1 MNKRI
6 IWLIVGLTSL
16 AVLGVVALQV
26 SLLRQAVRA
35 NEEQFD
41 KGVQSALAEVADRL
55 EDQEEMEANR
65 SMNGFSR
72 RRVGQGLNLAP
83 NAQLLNRGTNLSLPN
98 QLEGSTL
105 LPTEDPYNIYSFI
118 DRQSLRERLDLDL
131 MAEALRQE
139 LQNQG
144 ISGAYSYGVYSE
156 SVANFIAIDGQLLEA
171 NPGPIAV
178 DPVRRQLYASPYQVT
193 LYDKRT
199 TSPGRLIIHFFDK
212 EQSLWSSLWLNF
224 VALVVFAM
232 IILLCFGYTIFVI
245 FRQKKLSEMKN
256 DFINNMTHEFKT
268 PIATISLAA
277 DSITSPRIAG
287 DASKVGRF
295 ANIIKE
301 ENKRMNSQVEKVL
314 QMARIDRREFSLKL
328 TEVDLHD
335 VISRAA
341 EYIDLQV
348 GPRGGSVTTELQATD
363 PLVEGDLT
371 HISSVI
377 NNLLDNANKYSP
389 EEPQITISTRNADGG
404 VIVTVSDRGVGMT
417 KEQRKQIF
425 DRFYRVHTGNRHDVK
440 GFGLGL
446 SYVKAIAEAHHGS
459 VSVQSE
465 PGKGSD
471 FILFLPH
478 RHRD

>member
-1 MNKRI
+1 M
-6 IWLIVGLTSL
+6 V
-16 AVLGVVALQV
+16 
-26 SLLRQAVRA
+26 
-35 NEEQFD
+35 
-41 KGVQSALAEVADRL
+41 
-55 EDQEEMEANR
+55 ANR

-72 RRVGQGLNLAP
+72 RVGQGLNLQPP
-83 NAQLLNRGTNLSLPN
+83 NSQLLNRNNGLSLSP
-98 QLEGSTL
+98 QLDASGRM
-105 LPTEDPYNIYSFI
+105 LPTEDPFNIYSFV
-118 DRQSLRERLDLDL
+118 DRQPLSERLDLTL
-131 MAEALRQE
+131 LEEELHQE

-144 ISGAYSYGVYSE
+144 ISGDYTYGVYSE
-156 SVANFIAIDGQLLEA
+156 ATANFIATDGDLLESS
-171 NPGPIAV
+171 PGPIATN
-178 DPVRRQLYASPYQVT
+178 PERRRLYASPYQVT

-212 EQSLWSSLWLNF
+212 EQSLWSSLWLNI
-224 VALVVFAM
+224 VALIFFAA

-277 DSITSPRIAG
+277 DSITSPRIVG
-287 DASKVGRF
+287 DATKVSRF

-314 QMARIDRREFSLKL
+314 QMARIDRREFSLRL
-328 TEVDLHD
+328 TDIDLHD

-341 EYIDLQV
+341 EYIGLQV
-348 GPRGGSVTTELQATD
+348 EPRHGTVKTDLQATQ
-363 PLVEGDLT
+363 PIIEGDLT

-389 EEPQITISTRNADGG
+389 EYPQITLSTRDVDGG
-404 VIVTVSDRGVGMT
+404 VEVTVSDQGVGMT
-417 KEQRKQIF
+417 GEQRKQIF

-459 VSVQSE
+459 VRVQSE

-471 FILFLPH
+471 FIVFLPH
-478 RHRD
+478 HYRD

>member
-1 MNKRI
+1 MDKHI
-6 IWLIVGLTSL
+6 IWIIVGLASF
-16 AVLGVVALQV
+16 AVLGVVGLQV
-26 SLLRQAVRA
+26 SLLRQAVEA

-72 RRVGQGLNLAP
+72 RVGRGLALGANP
-83 NAQLLNRGTNLSLPN
+83 QLLNPPSNFSLQNPLNGTP
-98 QLEGSTL
+98 L
-105 LPTEDPYNIYSFI
+105 LPTEDPYNIYSFV
-118 DRQSLRERLDLDL
+118 DRQSLTERLDVEL
-131 MAEALRQE
+131 MEEALGQE

-144 ISGAYSYGVYSE
+144 ISGEYTYGVYSE
-156 SVANFIAIDGQLLEA
+156 AEANFIVVDGEELPP
-171 NPGPIAV
+171 NPGPISA
-178 DPVRRQLYASPYQVT
+178 DSDRRRLYNSPYQVT

-212 EQSLWSSLWLNF
+212 ERSLWSSLWLNF
-224 VALVVFAM
+224 VALVFFAVV
-232 IILLCFGYTIFVI
+232 ILLCFGYTIFVI

-277 DSITSPRIAG
+277 DSITSPRISG
-287 DASKVGRF
+287 DAAKVGRF

-314 QMARIDRREFSLKL
+314 QMARIDRREFTLKL
-328 TEVDLHD
+328 TEIDLHD

-348 GPRGGSVTTELQATD
+348 EPREGSVKTELNASR
-363 PLVEGDLT
+363 PFVEGDLT

-389 EEPQITISTRNADGG
+389 EHPHITISTRNVDDG
-404 VIVTVSDRGVGMT
+404 VEVTVADRGVGMT

-459 VSVQSE
+459 IDVQSE

-478 RHRD
+478 RQRD